1 MYIVLVNMYLRL
13 DFVAVEIV
21 YVLKK
26 GNDSL
31 LSGGFYSII
40 YLLFL
45 EMFTWYFKE
54 ISLFCFIYHVNSE
67 WVLLSLNNVLVLKFM
82 LKSVH
87 PLPSHTSL
95 QMCEK
100 FSSWTKKPTSKISY
114 TRFVTES
121 GHMWNWSIP

>member
-1 MYIVLVNMYLRL
+1 MYLRL

-45 EMFTWYFKE
+45 EMFT
-54 ISLFCFIYHVNSE
+54 
-67 WVLLSLNNVLVLKFM
+67 
-82 LKSVH
+82 
-87 PLPSHTSL
+87 
-95 QMCEK
+95 
-100 FSSWTKKPTSKISY
+100 
-114 TRFVTES
+114 
-121 GHMWNWSIP
+121 